1 MYNSYVN
8 ITQGE
13 IMKDL
18 IYMEQ
23 EEISKFDCLQELY
36 EFIFGKHY
44 FELTEKEKFIRRYE
58 IAFYKIKF
66 YKQDL
71 DIVHTK
77 IGVLGEKYQIINQNY
92 EFKKA
97 FIIDDEKSF
106 IMSLCKFPNII
117 ILESKY
123 RDNLLTAKEKQK
135 YKGNYIVINKII

>member
-1 MYNSYVN
+1 M
-8 ITQGE
+8 IL

-92 EFKKA
+92 EFKKGK
-97 FIIDDEKSF
+97 FIRFCPYLTKIYDIRSSVEF
-106 IMSLCKFPNII
+106 WQ
-117 ILESKY
+117 ILY
-123 RDNLLTAKEKQK
+123 L
-135 YKGNYIVINKII
+135 I